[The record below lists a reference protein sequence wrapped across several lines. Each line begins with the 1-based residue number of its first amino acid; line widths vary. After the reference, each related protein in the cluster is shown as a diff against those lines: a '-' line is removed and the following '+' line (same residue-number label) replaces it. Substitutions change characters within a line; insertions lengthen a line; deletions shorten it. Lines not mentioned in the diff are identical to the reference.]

1 MRESVDA
8 QGQLSSVTIPERS
21 CGTVPG
27 MTNKARSLASGT
39 ARRRLATVWLGLILV
54 LVALSLTLFVGIFR
68 SSGGLGAYGI
78 GVASLTLGASFAV
91 VGWLVATRTSGN
103 PLGWVY
109 LGVGL
114 SQVSLAFV
122 DNAAYF
128 GLVSAP
134 GSIPYADML
143 SWVGTW
149 IWAPGFTLLIS
160 FSLLL
165 FPTGRLPSPR
175 WRPVAWLAV
184 ASMLLAGGA
193 NAIGSWPL
201 RGVAL
206 IGGTPDFPGILG
218 LAAMIGGLMIPVVA
232 IASVASIVIRFGRST
247 GAERLQ
253 LKWFTFAAIV
263 EIAFVVAAG
272 LNLFDPVFVTL
283 FVGLL
288 VTPLLPIAIG
298 IAILRYH
305 LYEID
310 AVVSRAI
317 AYAIVA
323 LILGTV
329 YLGAVLTL
337 ESVLVQF
344 TNGATISVV
353 ASTLAVYA
361 LSQPLV
367 RRVRR
372 AVDRRF
378 DRVRYDAEQTA
389 ASFSERLRDE
399 VDLDAV
405 IADLMLTTA
414 VSLAPSSAAVWIR
427 LIR

>member
-1 MRESVDA
+1 M
-8 QGQLSSVTIPERS
+8 
-21 CGTVPG
+21 
-27 MTNKARSLASGT
+27 
-39 ARRRLATVWLGLILV
+39 ARRRLAIVWLSLILV
-54 LVALSLTLFVGIFR
+54 LVALSLALTVSVILA
-68 SSGGLGAYGI
+68 GGGAGVYGA
-78 GVASLTLGASFAV
+78 GFPSLMFGASFAV
-91 VGWLVATRTSGN
+91 VGWLVATRRSDN

-109 LGVGL
+109 LGLAL
-114 SQVSLAFV
+114 SQVGLAFV
-122 DNAAYF
+122 DDAAYF

-134 GSIPYADML
+134 GSIPFADLL
-143 SWVGTW
+143 SWVATW

-165 FPTGRLPSPR
+165 FPDGRLPSPR

-184 ASMLLAGGA
+184 ASMLLGGGA

-206 IGGTPDFPGILG
+206 LGGAPDFPGILG
-218 LAAMIGGLMIPVVA
+218 LAFTIGALMIPVVA
-232 IASVASIVIRFGRST
+232 LASVASIVIRFRRSI
-247 GAERLQ
+247 GLERLQ
-253 LKWFTFAAIV
+253 LKWFTFAAV
-263 EIAFVVAAG
+263 VVIAFLVPAG
-272 LNLFDPVFVTL
+272 IGLLAPTFITL

-288 VTPLLPIAIG
+288 IAPLLPIAIG

-310 AVVSRAI
+310 AVVSRVI
-317 AYAIVA
+317 AYAMVA

-337 ESVLVQF
+337 ESALAPF
-344 TNGATISVV
+344 TNGATIPVA

-361 LSQPLV
+361 LFQPLM

-378 DRVRYDAEQTA
+378 DRARYDAVRTA
-389 ASFSERLRDE
+389 ALFSERLRDE

-405 IADLMLTTA
+405 IADLRAFVKLRGN
-414 VSLAPSSAAVWIR
+414 VLPAA
-427 LIR
+427 

>member
-1 MRESVDA
+1 
-8 QGQLSSVTIPERS
+8 
-21 CGTVPG
+21 
-27 MTNKARSLASGT
+27 
-39 ARRRLATVWLGLILV
+39 
-54 LVALSLTLFVGIFR
+54 
-68 SSGGLGAYGI
+68 
-78 GVASLTLGASFAV
+78 
-91 VGWLVATRTSGN
+91 
-103 PLGWVY
+103 
-109 LGVGL
+109 
-114 SQVSLAFV
+114 
-122 DNAAYF
+122 
-128 GLVSAP
+128 
-134 GSIPYADML
+134 
-143 SWVGTW
+143 
-149 IWAPGFTLLIS
+149 
-160 FSLLL
+160 
-165 FPTGRLPSPR
+165 
-175 WRPVAWLAV
+175 
-184 ASMLLAGGA
+184 
-193 NAIGSWPL
+193 
-201 RGVAL
+201 
-206 IGGTPDFPGILG
+206 
-218 LAAMIGGLMIPVVA
+218 MIPVVA
-232 IASVASIVIRFGRST
+232 FASVASIVIRFGRST

-272 LNLFDPVFVTL
+272 FNLFDPVFVTL

-344 TNGATISVV
+344 TNGATTSVV
-353 ASTLAVYA
+353 ASTLAVYV
-361 LSQPLV
+361 LSRPLM

-389 ASFSERLRDE
+389 ASFSGRLRDE

-405 IADLMLTTA
+405 IADLTLTTE
-414 VSLAPSSAAVWIR
+414 VSLAPSSVAVWIR